1 MIHLLGTQA
10 VAFRVL
16 IVDIDAIERAILI
29 RCVEMLGWT
38 GCAAATADEAEA
50 VFSVRAHNV
59 VVLDLRL
66 DQQDTLQLLRKLR
79 HDHADP
85 TVILVAGSADRHRA
99 AALRAAHELGLRVA
113 GTLARPIDPYRL
125 HALLLSNPA
134 RPRGNRRIATRFPT
148 ATDLDQALRH
158 NEIHTEYQPKT
169 DLITGEIVGVEALAR
184 WRSPTFG
191 TVPPDQFVPVA
202 EQSDLI
208 ARLTFRVLEDAIV
221 ACRRWREVKPGYSVA
236 VNLSPHVLADPRLL
250 AMVDSILD
258 RNQMPPDALIVEVA
272 ESTIISTMPAAA
284 EVAESTIIS
293 TLPVA
298 AEVLTRLSIMGVRVS
313 VGGFGTGYSSLL
325 SLLRMPYTELK
336 IDRSFV
342 SSCGVDPEAWKLV
355 RATVSLARELGMHVV
370 AEGIETEDIS
380 DRLRDVGCNL
390 GQGWFFGRPMQAE
403 AMLRWLTPLVPRE
416 AIGEAQ
422 SDAMRDSIRD
432 AMRESMHD
440 STLDSHGTANL
451 AEVGGP
457 GSMRGLQS

>member
-1 MIHLLGTQA
+1 
-10 VAFRVL
+10 
-16 IVDIDAIERAILI
+16 
-29 RCVEMLGWT
+29 
-38 GCAAATADEAEA
+38 
-50 VFSVRAHNV
+50 
-59 VVLDLRL
+59 
-66 DQQDTLQLLRKLR
+66 
-79 HDHADP
+79 
-85 TVILVAGSADRHRA
+85 
-99 AALRAAHELGLRVA
+99 
-113 GTLARPIDPYRL
+113 
-125 HALLLSNPA
+125 LLSNPA
-134 RPRGNRRIATRFPT
+134 RPRGNRRIAARFPT
-148 ATDLDQALRH
+148 AADLDQALRH

-236 VNLSPHVLADPRLL
+236 VNISPHVLADPRLL

-258 RNQMPPDALIVEVA
+258 RNQMPPGALIVEVA
-272 ESTIISTMPAAA
+272 ESTIISTM
-284 EVAESTIIS
+284 
-293 TLPVA
+293 PVA

-313 VGGFGTGYSSLL
+313 VGGFGTGYSSVL

-342 SSCGVDPEAWKLV
+342 SSCGVDPEAWRMV

-403 AMLRWLTPLVPRE
+403 AMLRWLAPLAHRAAPDEVRRDLVRE
-416 AIGEAQ
+416 PIRN
-422 SDAMRDSIRD
+422 AMNASFGVGSRAENS
-432 AMRESMHD
+432 S
-440 STLDSHGTANL
+440 GTGDL
-451 AEVGGP
+451 AEVDDT
-457 GSMRGLQS
+457 GSPRELQS

>member
-1 MIHLLGTQA
+1 
-10 VAFRVL
+10 VAY
-16 IVDIDAIERAILI
+16 
-29 RCVEMLGWT
+29 
-38 GCAAATADEAEA
+38 
-50 VFSVRAHNV
+50 
-59 VVLDLRL
+59 
-66 DQQDTLQLLRKLR
+66 
-79 HDHADP
+79 
-85 TVILVAGSADRHRA
+85 
-99 AALRAAHELGLRVA
+99 ELGLRVA
-113 GTLARPIDPYRL
+113 GTLTRPIDPYRL

-134 RPRGNRRIATRFPT
+134 RPRGNRRLATRYPT
-148 ATDLDQALRH
+148 AMDLDQALRD
-158 NEIHTEYQPKT
+158 NEIHTEYQPKI

-208 ARLTFRVLEDAIV
+208 ARLTFRVLEDAIA
-221 ACRRWREVKPGYSVA
+221 ACRRWRDVKPGYSVA
-236 VNLSPHVLADPRLL
+236 VNISPHVLADSRLL
-250 AMVDSILD
+250 TMVYSILD
-258 RNQMPPDALIVEVA
+258 RNKMPPDSLI
-272 ESTIISTMPAAA
+272 A

-298 AEVLTRLSIMGVRVS
+298 TEVLTRLSIMGVRVS

-342 SSCGVDPEAWKLV
+342 SSCGIDPEAWKLV

-403 AMLRWLTPLVPRE
+403 AMLRWLIPPVRGG
-416 AIGEAQ
+416 AIHEPEGAE
-422 SDAMRDSIRD
+422 
-432 AMRESMHD
+432 
-440 STLDSHGTANL
+440 NL
-451 AEVGGP
+451 AEVGDP
-457 GSMRGLQS
+457 GSPREFQS